1 MAKTTNLDQRDN
13 QLAAEL
19 EAFKNAIGSYAS
31 RLGVTPDQVAA
42 QAADADY
49 FSYALAVQE
58 LLAGGSKQWNGWKTL
73 LRDGGNVPATGTP
86 QPPVFPAAPPPVPPG
101 IEPRFRALVR
111 QIRASPSYNPSIG
124 AALGLE
130 DPGQAGPN
138 YATLAPEIVAVIG
151 DMNVRV
157 AWNWSGYAS
166 YLDQC
171 ELQVD
176 RDDGKGFVTL
186 AVGRILGYVD
196 TEPFPATPAQWTY
209 RAIYGSGG
217 NRVGQ
222 WSKRVTLTVGAGG

>member
-1 MAKTTNLDQRDN
+1 MAKTINLDQRDN

-19 EAFKNAIGSYAS
+19 EAFRNAIGPYAS
-31 RLGVTPDQVAA
+31 RLGLSPEQVAA
-42 QAADADY
+42 QAADAAY

-58 LLAGGSKQWNGWKTL
+58 LLTTSTKQWNSWKML
-73 LRDGGNVPATGTP
+73 LRDGGNVPASGPP
-86 QPPVFPAAPPPVPPG
+86 QPPDFPGAPPAVPPG
-101 IEPRFRALVR
+101 IEARFRALVR
-111 QIRASPSYNPSIG
+111 QIRASTVYNPSIG

-130 DPGQAGPN
+130 DPGQTGPN
-138 YATLAPEIVAVIG
+138 YATLAPEIVAVLG

-186 AVGRILGYVD
+186 ASGRILGYVD
-196 TEPFPATPAQWTY
+196 TEPFPAAPTPWTY
-209 RAIYGSGG
+209 RAIYGSSG

-222 WSKRVTLTVGAGG
+222 WSKRVTLTVGG

>member
-19 EAFKNAIGSYAS
+19 EAFKNAIGPYAS
-31 RLGVTPDQVAA
+31 RLGVSRDQVAA
-42 QAADADY
+42 QAADSDY
-49 FSYALAVQE
+49 FGYTLAVQE
-58 LLAGGSKQWNGWKTL
+58 LLTTGSKQWNSWKTL

-86 QPPVFPAAPPPVPPG
+86 QPPDFPGAPPPVPPG
-101 IEPRFRALVR
+101 IESRFRALVK
-111 QIRASPSYNPSIG
+111 QIRASAIYNPSIG

-130 DPGQAGPN
+130 DPGQTGPN

-171 ELQVD
+171 QLQVD
-176 RDDGKGFVTL
+176 RGDGKGFVDL
-186 AVGRILGYVD
+186 AVGKIIGYVD
-196 TEPFPATPAQWTY
+196 TEAFPAVPAQWTY
-209 RAIYGSGG
+209 RAIYGAGG

-222 WSKRVTLTVGAGG
+222 WSRRVTLTVGG